1 MRILRSTP
9 FILLY
14 ISIAIL
20 VIGCVLLGSR
30 GMLEPFNALPLAV
43 TLIIVGGIMTAA
55 FGVIAW
61 MFAAEKVDKEEDND
75 DA

>member
-1 MRILRSTP
+1 MKILRSTP

-20 VIGCVLLGSR
+20 VAGCVLLGSR
-30 GMLEPFNALPLAV
+30 AMLELFNALPLAV

-55 FGVIAW
+55 FGAIAW
-61 MFAAEKVDKEEDND
+61 MFTVTKIEKGEDD

>member
-20 VIGCVLLGSR
+20 VIGCVLLGSQ

-43 TLIIVGGIMTAA
+43 TLIIVGGIMAAA
-55 FGVIAW
+55 FGAIAW
-61 MFAAEKVDKEEDND
+61 MFTVSKVEKGND
-75 DA
+75 DDA

>member
-55 FGVIAW
+55 FGAIAW
-61 MFAAEKVDKEEDND
+61 MFTVSKVEKGND
-75 DA
+75 DDA